1 MRKKTRKSIKAVEKV
16 VKKPLEDVSVYST
29 AEPVKAPKVAPT
41 TKMLVYNKMPLNKF
55 TTFKYAEYVFKF
67 DTNLDPVPVKVPSD
81 IADILLQ
88 MVDADCTCH
97 HTTGEPIKLFRE
109 V

>member
-1 MRKKTRKSIKAVEKV
+1 MMKRKTRKTRKAKEV
-16 VKKPLEDVSVYST
+16 VVGETTPETLLHVAPMKAKPL
-29 AEPVKAPKVAPT
+29 VKMVI
-41 TKMLVYNKMPLNKF
+41 YDKMPMNKF
-55 TTFKYAEYVFKF
+55 TTFKYGEYVFKF
-67 DTNLDPVPVKVPSD
+67 DTNLVPVPVKVPSD

-97 HTTGEPIKLFRE
+97 HTTGEPKKLFRE